1 MRASRRPIRP
11 RRAPR
16 ERTGRERPADG
27 GAVPARSP
35 ELLLERALERR
46 TALLADPRT
55 TAWRLF
61 HSTADGIDGL
71 VIEKLGDVLVVQ
83 VHEGRLRLAD
93 PVLRRLCEHCMQR
106 FSARAV
112 YRKLFVRERSTRQPE
127 IEALHNDPQPWLGRA
142 VEPQLTVLENGVRLI
157 VRPYDGYAT
166 GLYLEH
172 RENRRR
178 VRELAAGRRVL
189 NAFSYTCAYSVFA
202 RLGGAAGVTSV
213 DISGKPLEWG
223 RQNFAANGLEPAEDV
238 FIRSDVLD
246 YLRRACRRRTLFDL
260 AILDPPTFSRRKGTK
275 RVFSLRRDLGELL
288 AGTIGL
294 LESGGLLLLCC
305 NHRPTTREL
314 LIRTAATAARTA
326 GRAVRVLERPELP
339 PDFHGDPEF
348 AKSVLLRVD

>member
-1 MRASRRPIRP
+1 MRAPQRPVPP
-11 RRAPR
+11 RRRRR
-16 ERTGRERPADG
+16 ERTGAEGPERFARGPAQL
-27 GAVPARSP
+27 P
-35 ELLLERALERR
+35 ERLLERALERR

-71 VIEKLGDVLVVQ
+71 VIEKLGDVLIVQ
-83 VHEGRLRLAD
+83 MHEGRLRLAD
-93 PVLRRLCEHCMQR
+93 PVLRRVCEHCMQR

-112 YRKLFVRERSTRQPE
+112 YRKLFVRERSTRRPE
-127 IEALHNDPQPWLGRA
+127 IEALHSDPQPWLGRP

-189 NAFSYTCAYSVFA
+189 NAFSYTCAYSLFA
-202 RLGGAAGVTSV
+202 RLGGAASVTSV
-213 DISGKPLEWG
+213 DISGKHLEWG
-223 RQNFAANGLEPAEDV
+223 RQNFAANGLEPHDGI
-238 FIRSDVLD
+238 F
-246 YLRRACRRRTLFDL
+246 LRCDLLEFLGRAHRRQTLFDL

-288 AGTIGL
+288 AGTIRL
-294 LESGGLLLLCC
+294 LDSGGLLLLCC
-305 NHRPTTREL
+305 NHRPTPREL
-314 LIRTAATAARTA
+314 LARAAATAARAA
-326 GRAVRVLERPELP
+326 GRAVRVLERPQLP